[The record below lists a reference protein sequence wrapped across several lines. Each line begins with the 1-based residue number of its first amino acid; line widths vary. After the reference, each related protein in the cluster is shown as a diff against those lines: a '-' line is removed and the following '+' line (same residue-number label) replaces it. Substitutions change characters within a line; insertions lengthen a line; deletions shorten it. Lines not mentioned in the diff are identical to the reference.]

1 MARSVHEF
9 GHEKAHESAH
19 SAHDAHKR
27 VGLLIALLA
36 LLLAFAEIQAKT
48 AQTNALAL
56 NIEASNLWQFFQAK
70 TVRQT
75 NLRTASDQV
84 RLSPDANSPAVQKQL
99 ADWKATIDRWETEPE
114 TREGRK
120 ELMQRARH
128 AEIERDKQFERYHA
142 FEYVS
147 LIFQLAIVI
156 ASVALIADI
165 SIFAIVGLGLGLL
178 GIAGLTGVLAQWP
191 WVMTLFHMI

>member
-1 MARSVHEF
+1 MVKSVHEL
-9 GHEKAHESAH
+9 GHEKAHEAAH
-19 SAHDAHKR
+19 SEHDAHKR
-27 VGLLIALLA
+27 IGLLISLLA
-36 LLLAFAEIQAKT
+36 LCLAFAEIQAKT
-48 AQTNALAL
+48 AQTNALSQ

-75 NLRTASDQV
+75 SLRAASDQA
-84 RLSPDANSPAVQKQL
+84 RLSPDVNSPAVQKQL

-120 ELMQRARH
+120 ELMQRARD
-128 AEIERDKQFERYHA
+128 AEKERDKQFERYHA

-165 SIFAIVGLGLGLL
+165 AAFAMGGMALGLL
-178 GIAGLTGVLAQWP
+178 GFVSMVGVLAHWS
-191 WVMTLFHMI
+191 WIMALFHLF

>member
-1 MARSVHEF
+1 MPGSVHEL
-9 GHEKAHESAH
+9 GHEKAHETAH
-19 SAHDAHKR
+19 SEHAAHKR
-27 VGLLIALLA
+27 IGLLIALLA
-36 LLLAFAEIQAKT
+36 LCLAFAEIQAKT
-48 AQTNALAL
+48 AQTNALSQ

-75 NLRTASDQV
+75 SLRVASDQL
-84 RLSPDANSPAVQKQL
+84 RLSPEANAPAAQKQL

-120 ELMQRARH
+120 ELMQRARN
-128 AEIERDKQFERYHA
+128 AEMERDKQFERYHA

-147 LIFQLAIVI
+147 LIFQLSIVI

-165 SIFAIVGLGLGLL
+165 AIFAIAGLVL
-178 GIAGLTGVLAQWP
+178 GIFGVVSLVGTLAHWP
-191 WVMTLFHMI
+191 WLMALFHML

>member
-9 GHEKAHESAH
+9 GHEKAHETAH

-84 RLSPDANSPAVQKQL
+84 RL
-99 ADWKATIDRWETEPE
+99 
-114 TREGRK
+114 
-120 ELMQRARH
+120 
-128 AEIERDKQFERYHA
+128 
-142 FEYVS
+142 
-147 LIFQLAIVI
+147 
-156 ASVALIADI
+156 
-165 SIFAIVGLGLGLL
+165 
-178 GIAGLTGVLAQWP
+178 
-191 WVMTLFHMI
+191 

>member
-1 MARSVHEF
+1 MPGSVHEL
-9 GHEKAHESAH
+9 GHEKAHETAH
-19 SAHDAHKR
+19 SEHAAHKR
-27 VGLLIALLA
+27 IGLLIALLA
-36 LLLAFAEIQAKT
+36 LFLAFAEIQAKT
-48 AQTNALAL
+48 AQTNALSQ

-75 NLRTASDQV
+75 SLRTAADQV
-84 RLSPDANSPAVQKQL
+84 RLSPEANSPAAQKQL
-99 ADWKATIDRWETEPE
+99 TDWKATIDRWESEPE

-120 ELMQRARH
+120 ELMQRARN

-147 LIFQLAIVI
+147 RIFQLSIVI

-165 SIFAIVGLGLGLL
+165 AIFAMAGLVL
-178 GIAGLTGVLAQWP
+178 GILGVVSLGGTLAHWP
-191 WVMTLFHMI
+191 WLMALFHML